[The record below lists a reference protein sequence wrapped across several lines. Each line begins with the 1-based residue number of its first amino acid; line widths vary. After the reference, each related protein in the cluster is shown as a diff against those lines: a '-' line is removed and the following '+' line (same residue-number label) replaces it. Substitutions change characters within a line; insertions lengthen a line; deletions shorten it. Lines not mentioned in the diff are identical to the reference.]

1 VEAPDVD
8 IPLALNGLVT
18 DGLAGVVGYLWPQ
31 IMSWAREHILPWI
44 ERNIPDLANSV
55 RLAFQDLDEVADDL
69 KCSVRVAWRGLR
81 TALVSQSAQ
90 FVGQADGSWVIR
102 FVSCLHDLERSG
114 EHVVS
119 VVSEQEL
126 DWASQP
132 EVIREMAVANG
143 LNGTWIDIVRAR
155 DRLLAQ
161 AA

>member
-1 VEAPDVD
+1 
-8 IPLALNGLVT
+8 
-18 DGLAGVVGYLWPQ
+18 
-31 IMSWAREHILPWI
+31 
-44 ERNIPDLANSV
+44 
-55 RLAFQDLDEVADDL
+55 
-69 KCSVRVAWRGLR
+69 LR

-102 FVSCLHDLERSG
+102 FVSCLHDLEPSR
-114 EHVVS
+114 EHAVS

-132 EVIREMAVANG
+132 EVVREMAVANG